1 MTVNQYEQSRSRGRP
16 VNLFL
21 FTYGQLPNA
30 YYGYTDAE
38 QPITYL
44 DKIYK
49 PIPIDRDKFTSSG
62 SMDKSAFK
70 VRLPRGLAISDL
82 FRVYPPSQV
91 VTLVVRQGH
100 LGDVVPEYLVAWSGR
115 VVSGN
120 VKGNETEFTSEAIV
134 TSMRRSG
141 LRRNY
146 QYGCPHALYG
156 NQCRANKA
164 AAKVVSTVVSAS
176 SYKIILPN
184 NWFLPFAEANF
195 IGGLAEWNNAVTGE
209 REMRTILKING
220 GTVLDLGGV
229 VRGLPNGN
237 SIDLFKGC
245 SHTMAGCNTH
255 NNINNFGGQPWIPTK
270 NPIVGP
276 SPFS

>member
-1 MTVNQYEQSRSRGRP
+1 MTVNQYEQSRSRGQP
-16 VNLFL
+16 VNLYL

-38 QPITYL
+38 QPITH
-44 DKIYK
+44 DSKIYR
-49 PIPIDRDKFTSSG
+49 PIPIDRDKLTSSG
-62 SMDKSAFK
+62 TLDKSAFK
-70 VRLPRGLAISDL
+70 IRLPKGLAISEL

-91 VTLVVRQGH
+91 VTMVLRQGH
-100 LGDVVPEYLVAWSGR
+100 ISDVLPEYLVAWSGR
-115 VVSGN
+115 VVSGS
-120 VKGNETEFTSEAIV
+120 VKGNETEFTCEPIA

-156 NQCRANKA
+156 NQCRAVKGT
-164 AAKVVSTVVSAS
+164 AKVISSVVSAA
-176 SYKIILPN
+176 SYKVTLPN
-184 NWFLPFAEANF
+184 SWFAPFAEANF
-195 IGGLAEWNNAVTGE
+195 IGGLAEWTNNVSGE
-209 REMRTILKING
+209 KEIRTILKIS
-220 GTVLDLGGV
+220 GTTIDLGGI
-229 VRGLPNGN
+229 VRGLTAGD

-245 SHTMAGCNTH
+245 SRTMAGCNTH